1 MIITTI
7 QSARTRMLRRGI
19 CAFSSRVRDFWG
31 MRDSADVTEQEL
43 AIKANDDARAMV
55 EARNRTLEVRQSMY
69 LAHLY

>member
-1 MIITTI
+1 
-7 QSARTRMLRRGI
+7 
-19 CAFSSRVRDFWG
+19 

-55 EARNRTLEVRQSMY
+55 EARNRTLEVRQRMY